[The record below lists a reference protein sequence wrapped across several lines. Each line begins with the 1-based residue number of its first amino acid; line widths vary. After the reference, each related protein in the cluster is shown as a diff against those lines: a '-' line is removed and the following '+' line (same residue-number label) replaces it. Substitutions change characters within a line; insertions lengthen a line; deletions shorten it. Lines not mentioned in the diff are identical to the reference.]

1 MKVLSYTIAFS
12 VCLSFVAGSAR
23 AQSAGVDPHAVYEQA
38 CYSCHTE
45 HAADLARQR
54 LSIKSDK
61 LAVARTGKDLAT
73 ILKSHH
79 GVKLKAEELAALT
92 QLFRNGITWGG
103 VYQHRCG
110 GCHDKAVTLA
120 RSSLK
125 MDGDK
130 LVISK
135 TGSDVATFLKTHGEA
150 STTEVD
156 TLVAM
161 LKYQLAT
168 APKP

>member
-1 MKVLSYTIAFS
+1 MKVLFYTIVFN
-12 VCLSFVAGSAR
+12 VCLWVAASSAQ
-23 AQSAGVDPHAVYEQA
+23 AQGAVADPHAVYERA

-54 LSIKSDK
+54 LSIKTDK

-73 ILKSHH
+73 ILKNHH

-103 VYQHRCG
+103 VFQHRCG
-110 GCHDKAVTLA
+110 GCHDKAVALA

-125 MDGDK
+125 VDGGK

-135 TGSDVATFLKTHGEA
+135 TGGDVAAFLKTHGEA
-150 STTEVD
+150 SAAEID
-156 TLVAM
+156 TLVTM

>member
-1 MKVLSYTIAFS
+1 MIAVFYGLAFNALLLFAAAA
-12 VCLSFVAGSAR
+12 VQ
-23 AQSAGVDPHAVYEQA
+23 AQDVIVDPHAVYERA

-54 LSIKSDK
+54 LSIKLDK
-61 LAVARTGKDLAT
+61 LTVARTGKDFAS

-79 GVKLKAEELAALT
+79 GVKLKAEEAASLT
-92 QLFRNGITWGG
+92 GLFRNGITWGG
-103 VYQHRCG
+103 VFQLRCG
-110 GCHDKAVTLA
+110 GCHGKAVTLA

-125 MDGDK
+125 LDGER
-130 LVISK
+130 VAVSK
-135 TGSDVATFLKTHGEA
+135 TGGDVGAFLKAHGNA
-150 STTEVD
+150 SAAEID

-161 LKYQLAT
+161 FKYQLTT